1 MQETKCSCKNH
12 IHVIILAF
20 VLLVALGAGGF
31 FFYKYKTS
39 KTITVIGSAQS
50 QVSNQI
56 ASFTVSVDIQNK
68 DKQTAVDGAT
78 AKANEIVTG
87 LTNFGIPAKDIL
99 TQNMNVYQNQDP
111 YYENGTTVYKPGDWH
126 ANYSISI
133 TLRDLT
139 KSDALTALL
148 VKFDKTTMYG
158 PNLTID
164 QTQVDEASILVKAIA
179 DAKAKAEKIAA
190 ASGKQLGDV
199 ISIVEGSNTGSQ
211 IMYNAASGLGGG
223 GGGIPIESGS
233 TTVSKTVTVTF
244 RLK

>member
-1 MQETKCSCKNH
+1 MNEINFTCKKH
-12 IHVIILAF
+12 VHVIIFSAI
-20 VLLVALGAGGF
+20 VLVALCVGGY
-31 FFYKYKTS
+31 FFYNYKTA

-56 ASFTVSVDIQNK
+56 ATFTISMDIQNK
-68 DKQTAVDGAT
+68 DKQKAVDEAT
-78 AKANEIVTG
+78 AKANEIVAT
-87 LTNFGIPAKDIL
+87 LTSFGIPVKDIL
-99 TQNMNVYQNQDP
+99 TQNMNIYQSQDP

-139 KSDALTALL
+139 RSDELAALL
-148 VKFDKTTMYG
+148 VGFEKTTMYG

-164 QTQVDEASILVKAIA
+164 QTQVDEASILVLAIV
-179 DAKAKAEKIAA
+179 DAKTKATKIAKAT
-190 ASGKQLGDV
+190 GKQLGDV
-199 ISIVEGSNTGSQ
+199 ISIIEGSNYNGE
-211 IMYNAASGLGGG
+211 IMYGDLKGLGGG
-223 GGGIPIESGS
+223 LPVEAGS

>member
-1 MQETKCSCKNH
+1 MEKIIALCRRH
-12 IHVIILAF
+12 IRLVIFLATS
-20 VLLVALGAGGF
+20 LLVLCIVYYL
-31 FFYKYKTS
+31 FYKCKTV

-56 ASFTVSVDIQNK
+56 ATFSVSVDIQNK
-68 DKQTAVDGAT
+68 DKQLAVDEA
-78 AKANEIVTG
+78 AARANEIAG
-87 LTNFGIPAKDIL
+87 ALSNFGIPDKDIL
-99 TQNMNVYQNQDP
+99 TQNMNIYQNQDP
-111 YYENGTTVYKPGDWH
+111 YYEKGTTVYKPGDWH

-148 VKFDKTTMYG
+148 VKFEKTTMYG

-164 QTQVDEASILVKAIA
+164 QTQVDEASILVKAIV
-179 DAKAKAEKIAA
+179 DAKTKAEKIAKA
-190 ASGKQLGDV
+190 GGKKLGEV
-199 ISIVEGSNTGSQ
+199 ISIVEGSNYNGSVA
-211 IMYNAASGLGGG
+211 YGDLKGFGGG
-223 GGGIPIESGS
+223 GGGLPIETGS